1 VLLVHR
7 RKYDDWSLPKGKIE
21 PGEPLPVTAVREVL
35 EEGGARLA
43 LGRRLASVRYNV
55 GGRPKRV
62 HYWAAR
68 VLSIDSR
75 AIPNAEVDRVAWLP
89 ADRAVEKVSYPHD
102 HGVLA
107 EFAARPPQTFP
118 LILLRH
124 AKALPKG
131 GWKRA
136 DADRPLDDSGRYAA
150 KALADLLTCFSPSF
164 QLITSPAV
172 RCTETL
178 RPLSEL
184 TGDPVRE
191 EPTLYIHHEPAAG
204 EADPGT
210 VNAALIRAAIESGK
224 PTVVCAHRENMAAL
238 REAVLAALSG
248 YSSGEQAS
256 GGGAPS
262 GWAPSGTVP
271 GGRAP
276 GGRAPRGAKAAD
288 GAAADPFELPE
299 DWDETLPPS
308 GFWVMNIA
316 PFPAK
321 PDPEPASEPE
331 MTEPQLAATGPPAS
345 AAPSPRRTWWRRL
358 RALAR
363 RGNAPGHQDGTRR
376 DRAASPPGAAHVDPA
391 HADPAHADPGRAD
404 PGQADAAHATTG
416 RVHDR
421 HADPG
426 RPADSGRPDATPAH
440 AGASD
445 EGTRA
450 QSLTTVEDG
459 NAAPS
464 GDYRPSGK
472 VGDSQSGAAAGD
484 VAAARPFGVLVSADR
499 YDLAES

>member
-1 VLLVHR
+1 MPSNKPGSRLIRAAGGVAWRPGPDGRPQVLLVHR

-75 AIPNAEVDRVAWLP
+75 AIPNAEVDQVTWLP

-107 EFAARPPQTFP
+107 DFAARPPQTFP

-124 AKALPKG
+124 AKALPKA

-191 EPTLYIHHEPAAG
+191 EPTLYVHHEPAAG

-238 REAVLAALSG
+238 REAVLAALTG

-262 GWAPSGTVP
+262 GRAP
-271 GGRAP
+271 GGRASGGRASGGRASGGKVP

-288 GAAADPFELPE
+288 DAAADPFELPE

-321 PDPEPASEPE
+321 PEGEPAPE
-331 MTEPQLAATGPPAS
+331 RDMTEAQQAGPETAGPETAGPETAGLETAGLETAGPETAEPQSAATRRPAP

-358 RALAR
+358 RTLAR
-363 RGNAPGHQDGTRR
+363 GGHAAPGRTDYG
-376 DRAASPPGAAHVDPA
+376 P
-391 HADPAHADPGRAD
+391 
-404 PGQADAAHATTG
+404 
-416 RVHDR
+416 
-421 HADPG
+421 
-426 RPADSGRPDATPAH
+426 SG
-440 AGASD
+440 
-445 EGTRA
+445 
-450 QSLTTVEDG
+450 EDG
-459 NAAPS
+459 PS
-464 GDYRPSGK
+464 GDHGPRGEPGEP
-472 VGDSQSGAAAGD
+472 QSGAPAGD
-484 VAAARPFGVLVSADR
+484 MAAARPVGVLISADR
-499 YDLAES
+499 YDLAELAES

>member
-1 VLLVHR
+1 MPSNKPGSRLIRAAGGVAWRPGPDGRPQVLLVHR
-7 RKYDDWSLPKGKIE
+7 KKYDDWSLPKGKIE

-75 AIPNAEVDRVAWLP
+75 AIPNAEVDQVAWLP
-89 ADRAVEKVSYPHD
+89 ADRAVEKVSYRHD

-124 AKALPKG
+124 AKALPKA

-150 KALADLLTCFSPSF
+150 KALADLLVCFSPSF

-184 TGDPVRE
+184 TGDPVRD
-191 EPTLYIHHEPAAG
+191 EPALYMHHEPAPG
-204 EADPGT
+204 EADSGT

-224 PTVVCAHRENMAAL
+224 PTVVCAHRENIATL
-238 REAVLAALSG
+238 QEAVLAALTG

-256 GGGAPS
+256 GGA
-262 GWAPSGTVP
+262 AP

-276 GGRAPRGAKAAD
+276 GGGAPGGKAPRGAKAAD
-288 GAAADPFELPE
+288 GAAAGPFELPE

-321 PDPEPASEPE
+321 PDPESAP
-331 MTEPQLAATGPPAS
+331 EPQLTEQEIAEQELTEQEIAATGHPAP
-345 AAPSPRRTWWRRL
+345 AARSPRRTWWRRL

-363 RGNAPGHQDGTRR
+363 GG
-376 DRAASPPGAAHVDPA
+376 
-391 HADPAHADPGRAD
+391 
-404 PGQADAAHATTG
+404 DAAG
-416 RVHDR
+416 R
-421 HADPG
+421 HAY
-426 RPADSGRPDATPAH
+426 SGRPDAASAH
-440 AGASD
+440 SGASD
-445 EGTRA
+445 QGTRTH
-450 QSLTTVEDG
+450 SLTAVDGG
-459 NAAPS
+459 NAGPS
-464 GDYRPSGK
+464 GDYSPSGDHRPSGENSPSGTA
-472 VGDSQSGAAAGD
+472 GDSQIGAPAGD
-484 VAAARPFGVLVSADR
+484 VAAARPVGLLISADR
-499 YDLAES
+499 YDLAKLAES

>member
-1 VLLVHR
+1 MPSNKPGSRLIRAAGGVAWRPGPDGRPQVLLVHR

-75 AIPNAEVDRVAWLP
+75 AIPNAEVDQVAWLP
-89 ADRAVEKVSYPHD
+89 ADRAVEKVSYRHD

-107 EFAARPPQTFP
+107 DFAARPPQTFP

-172 RCTETL
+172 RCAETL

-191 EPTLYIHHEPAAG
+191 EPTLYVHHEPAAG

-224 PTVVCAHRENMAAL
+224 PTIVCAHRENMTAL
-238 REAVLAALSG
+238 REAVLAALTG
-248 YSSGEQAS
+248 YYSGEQAS
-256 GGGAPS
+256 AAGA
-262 GWAPSGTVP
+262 P

-276 GGRAPRGAKAAD
+276 GGRAPGGRAPGGKAPRGAKAAD
-288 GAAADPFELPE
+288 GSAAGPFELPE

-321 PDPEPASEPE
+321 PEREPAPERE
-331 MTEPQLAATGPPAS
+331 MTEPQQAGPEMSGLETAGLEAAEPQPAATGRPAP
-345 AAPSPRRTWWRRL
+345 AAPAPRRTWWRRL

-363 RGNAPGHQDGTRR
+363 SGNA
-376 DRAASPPGAAHVDPA
+376 AAPE
-391 HADPAHADPGRAD
+391 
-404 PGQADAAHATTG
+404 
-416 RVHDR
+416 
-421 HADPG
+421 
-426 RPADSGRPDATPAH
+426 H

-445 EGTRA
+445 QGTST
-450 QSLTTVEDG
+450 QSLTAAEGGDG
-459 NAAPS
+459 GPGGEAGDSPS
-464 GDYRPSGK
+464 GAP
-472 VGDSQSGAAAGD
+472 AGD
-484 VAAARPFGVLVSADR
+484 LAPARPVGVLISADR
-499 YDLAES
+499 YDLAELAES